1 MLKFKVRKHGAEF
14 KELELDSSRDYIVG
28 RAPQCDIVLEDL
40 PGISRQ
46 HFKIE
51 YVEGH
56 WQVIVLSK
64 FGNLTKDGEPATHF
78 PLSAEQVFKLSPYD
92 FIAIESLEEV
102 FQPEAEPQTGS
113 KALALISHDHGVNE
127 DSQSENEVTSVATFK
142 GVPYLRILGPQQGQ
156 SEVLRLEGKAWIVG
170 RDETCSVV
178 LKDSTASRKQFRIEY
193 EDSNYYLSDLASANG
208 TLLNGAQ
215 ISDRH
220 TLKSGDI
227 ISVQSLTIHFELRD
241 PSFKNRLQGLSENLI
256 NAPALIIDREPHFQ
270 DPRSMPVYVGDGGA
284 IPLHYQGLQMPPAS
298 KPPQKKIFLY
308 AFVAVI
314 ILGAAF
320 MFSGGSKP
328 EQVAQT
334 TNSTKFDHLNQAQ
347 KNLVEDSYNLANNFI
362 LQGKFANAQAQ
373 LTKVAEII
381 GDEAYKDSRALQE
394 TCQAAIDNEV
404 KIATIE
410 AQRKRTEE
418 DGKRVSEVL
427 FHCNKLSQ
435 TSTSEDQ
442 IALCLQEAINLD
454 PENQEI
460 RIQKD
465 RVHKRVM
472 DINEQASRRAEYQ
485 GKLARARELYNRA
498 RSLEDKGDYLK
509 AIEAYEKVI
518 AATLPDPEN
527 HKQDAQR
534 KIASIKQNLSQKSEE
549 FINQSQKFAEQ
560 NNLKDALGEL
570 VKAQKVD
577 VTNTKVMA
585 LTKKYRHDLDA
596 QLQELFADATIY
608 EGNSRIERATEIWK
622 KIMDL
627 DRPDGNY
634 YKKSKSKLN
643 TYGSH

>member
-1 MLKFKVRKHGAEF
+1 VLKFKVRKHGADF
-14 KELELDSSRDYIVG
+14 KELDLDSSRDYVVG
-28 RAPQCDIVLEDL
+28 RAPNCDIVLEDL

-46 HFKIE
+46 HFKME

-56 WQVIVLSK
+56 WQINVLSK
-64 FGNLTKDGEPATHF
+64 FGNLTKDGDPVTHF
-78 PLSAEQVFKLSPYD
+78 SLSVQQTFKLAPYD
-92 FIAIESLEEV
+92 FMALETLEEL
-102 FQPEAEPQTGS
+102 FKPEAEPQTGS
-113 KALALISHDHGVNE
+113 KELALIHFNSAPEE
-127 DSQSENEVTSVATFK
+127 DPQSENEVTSIVVFK
-142 GVPYLRILGPQQGQ
+142 GVPYLRISGPDLEQN
-156 SEVLRLEGKAWIVG
+156 EILRLEGKSWVIG
-170 RDETCSVV
+170 RDEACSVI
-178 LKDSTASRKQFRIEY
+178 LKDSTASRKQFRIDY
-193 EDSNYYLSDLASANG
+193 ENLNYYISDLASANG

-215 ISDRH
+215 ILGRH
-220 TLKSGDI
+220 SLKSGDI

-241 PSFKNRLQGLSENLI
+241 PSFKERLQGISENII
-256 NAPALIIDREPHFQ
+256 NAPALVIDHGLQFQ
-270 DPRSMPVYVGDGGA
+270 DQRSMPVYSGDGGA
-284 IPLHYQGLQMPPAS
+284 VPLHYQDQSHQNNS
-298 KPPQKKIFLY
+298 KPPPKKILIY
-308 AFVAVI
+308 AVLALLLV
-314 ILGAAF
+314 GGAF
-320 MFSGGSKP
+320 MFTSG
-328 EQVAQT
+328 
-334 TNSTKFDHLNQAQ
+334 TKNENVTQATSSPKLEHLTQAQ

-373 LTKVAEII
+373 LTKIAEII

-427 FHCNKLSQ
+427 FQCNKLSQ
-435 TSTSEDQ
+435 TSTSEEQ

-454 PENQEI
+454 PESQEI

-472 DINEQASRRAEYQ
+472 ELNEQAGRRAEYQ
-485 GKLARARELYNRA
+485 AKLAKARELYNRA
-498 RSLEDKGDYLK
+498 RNLEDKGEYLK

-518 AATLPDPEN
+518 AASLPDPEN

-577 VTNTKVMA
+577 INNTKIMA
-585 LTKKYRHDLDA
+585 LTKKYRQDLDS
-596 QLQELFADATIY
+596 QLQELFSEATIY
-608 EGNSRIERATEIWK
+608 EGNSRIERSLELWK
-622 KIMDL
+622 KIIEL

-634 YKKSKSKLN
+634 YKKSKSKLT